1 MPSWA
6 SSARVHG
13 QDGLGEVIGAV
24 LVELD
29 LGVESLFADPDRER
43 ARARDGV
50 DDDVASSSSSSSAGT
65 TR

>member
-6 SSARVHG
+6 FVGARVHG

-29 LGVESLFADPDRER
+29 LGVKSLFADPDRDR
-43 ARARDGV
+43 A
-50 DDDVASSSSSSSAGT
+50 
-65 TR
+65 